1 MDTHQPPDAPKLA
14 DPADAAAL
22 LESLDLNDVVQLP
35 GHTVYMPIATGD
47 TANVPMPQRIDPR
60 KLRVTQAAA
69 AIGVHKRTLYGWIT
83 RGLVETQRLPN
94 GTMVVVMAS
103 VYRPMDD
110 AADVKGG
117 AHGEQGR

>member
-1 MDTHQPPDAPKLA
+1 METH
-14 DPADAAAL
+14 
-22 LESLDLNDVVQLP
+22 ESEDEAGLNDVVPLP
-35 GHTVYMPIATGD
+35 LMALAPAQSSIDPATV
-47 TANVPMPQRIDPR
+47 PQRIDPR

-69 AIGVHKRTLYGWIT
+69 AIGVHKRTLYGWIK

-110 AADVKGG
+110 ARDAKGG
-117 AHGEQGR
+117 ADGEQGR

>member
-1 MDTHQPPDAPKLA
+1 MDTHQPEDE
-14 DPADAAAL
+14 DG
-22 LESLDLNDVVQLP
+22 LNDVVGLAA
-35 GHTVYMPIATGD
+35 GHVLLALSPALS
-47 TANVPMPQRIDPR
+47 RIDPATMAEPRATQDDR

-103 VYRPMDD
+103 IYRPME
-110 AADVKGG
+110 GG

>member
-1 MDTHQPPDAPKLA
+1 MDTHQPEDE
-14 DPADAAAL
+14 DG
-22 LESLDLNDVVQLP
+22 LNDVVGLAA
-35 GHTVYMPIATGD
+35 GHVLLALSPALS
-47 TANVPMPQRIDPR
+47 RIDPATMAEPRGTHEAPQDDR

-69 AIGVHKRTLYGWIT
+69 AIGVHKRTLYGWIK

-103 VYRPMDD
+103 IYRPME
-110 AADVKGG
+110 GG

>member
-1 MDTHQPPDAPKLA
+1 MDTHQPEDE
-14 DPADAAAL
+14 DG
-22 LESLDLNDVVQLP
+22 LNDVVGLAA
-35 GHTVYMPIATGD
+35 GHVLLALSPALS
-47 TANVPMPQRIDPR
+47 RIDPATIGTADDR

-69 AIGVHKRTLYGWIT
+69 AIGVHKRTLYGWIK

-103 VYRPMDD
+103 IYRPME
-110 AADVKGG
+110 GG

>member
-1 MDTHQPPDAPKLA
+1 METHKPPAPPKLV
-14 DPADAAAL
+14 DDAV

-35 GHTVYMPIATGD
+35 GHVGFVPIATGSS
-47 TANVPMPQRIDPR
+47 ANVPTVVYHDER

-69 AIGVHKRTLYGWIT
+69 AIGVHKRTLYGWIK

-103 VYRPMDD
+103 IYRPME
-110 AADVKGG
+110 GG